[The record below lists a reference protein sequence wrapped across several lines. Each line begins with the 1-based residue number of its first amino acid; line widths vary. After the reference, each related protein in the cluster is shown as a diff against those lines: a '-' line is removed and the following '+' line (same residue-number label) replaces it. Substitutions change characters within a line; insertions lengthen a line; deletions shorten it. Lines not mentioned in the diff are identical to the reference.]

1 MVIFKIE
8 GTFPSMAAYNFYM
21 TPCREITRRVL
32 FVKRFLLP
40 LAAVLLTM
48 VMIIPSAM
56 HISAAD
62 TSSDNIPDNAVVTY
76 GYLEVFKEQLKQEIL
91 DELTAEG
98 GITASTP
105 YSDISAKEGQVII
118 LSKESE
124 LIYRGGGAI
133 VITYSDENGTGIMDM
148 SAGTELFS
156 GHALE
161 YGHIYYSAEENAK
174 TAILITGSIANF
186 TVRGDHEIH

>member
-1 MVIFKIE
+1 M
-8 GTFPSMAAYNFYM
+8 
-21 TPCREITRRVL
+21 
-32 FVKRFLLP
+32 KRFLLP

-105 YSDISAKEGQVII
+105 YSDISAKSSSFLKKASLFIEAAAPSLSPI
-118 LSKESE
+118 LTKTAQESW
-124 LIYRGGGAI
+124 ICQRGRSFSPAMRLNTAI
-133 VITYSDENGTGIMDM
+133 FTIPQKKMPKQ
-148 SAGTELFS
+148 LFS
-156 GHALE
+156 LPALLP
-161 YGHIYYSAEENAK
+161 IS
-174 TAILITGSIANF
+174 
-186 TVRGDHEIH
+186 R